1 MANQQIGTAYL
12 MVVPQL
18 KGDFSKDLKQ
28 GITAGANGAG
38 KAAGQQAGDGI
49 SVGLSAKAVA
59 IGNVISN
66 AITAGA
72 KAGADALAEI
82 VQQAFE
88 GFSTYEQLS
97 GGVEKIFGEDAA
109 RVLADAQQAF
119 ATAGLSANQYMEN
132 VTGFSSALISSLGG
146 DTDAAA
152 RIANMALIDM
162 SDNVNTFGSNM
173 ESVAHAYQG
182 FARGSYVML
191 DNLKLGYGGSAS
203 EAERLLRDAEAIT
216 GIHYDLSNLADVYE
230 AIHVIQTQMN
240 ITGKTAEEALTTVE
254 GSVASLNAAWQ
265 NWLTELGKPNA
276 DMSEVTDALISA
288 LEAAAANVIP
298 ALQRI
303 VARFVSEF
311 PSVIAGAASALLGDS
326 AQPVIDA
333 FSQVGEFAM
342 QVADFVGQAWE
353 QLAPLMQPLFDLL
366 AQIADVM
373 ANQIIPLIIEIAGSE
388 IVAFIGSVIVGIGG
402 ILAGIGQLVSFVSS
416 AVSQIAGFFD
426 GLYSG
431 LVTTFENL
439 RTNVEGIINGLVE
452 FFAGIPGQIVGF
464 FSGIASD
471 IGAAFSNIKLPGLHF
486 EGSLNPADWLTTGKL
501 PSISFYASGGIVN
514 SPHLGVFG
522 EAGPEAIVPLS
533 PQKLQPFGDA
543 VAQAMGG
550 AGGTSVYID
559 GARVNDNAAVEEL
572 FYSFMQELAR
582 LGYMNGGARVG
593 YAV

>member
-1 MANQQIGTAYL
+1 MANNQIGTAYL

-59 IGNVISN
+59 IGNIISN

-72 KAGADALAEI
+72 KAGADALVEI

-88 GFSTYEQLS
+88 GYSTYEQLS

-146 DTDAAA
+146 DTDEAA

-162 SDNVNTFGSNM
+162 SDNVNTFGTNM
-173 ESVAHAYQG
+173 ERVALAYQG
-182 FARGSYVML
+182 FARGEFRML
-191 DNLKLGYGGSAS
+191 DNLRLGYSGSAS

-216 GIHYDLSNLADVYE
+216 GVHYDISNLADVYE
-230 AIHVIQTQMN
+230 AIHVIQTEMN

-254 GSVASLNAAWQ
+254 GSVASLNAAWA

-303 VARFVSEF
+303 VSRFVSEF
-311 PSVIAGAASALLGDS
+311 PSVIAGAASSLFGDS

-333 FSQVGEFAM
+333 FSQVGEFAT
-342 QVADFVGQAWE
+342 QVAETVGAAWE
-353 QLAPLMQPLFDLL
+353 TLAPLMQPLFDLL

-373 ANQIIPLIIEIAGSE
+373 ANQIIPLIIEITGSE

-402 ILAGIGQLVSFVSS
+402 ILAGIGQLVTFVSG
-416 AVSQIAGFFD
+416 AVAQVAGFFD
-426 GLYSG
+426 GLYSS
-431 LVTTFENL
+431 LVGTFENA
-439 RTNVEGIINGLVE
+439 RISIEGIINGLVE
-452 FFAGIPGQIVGF
+452 FFAGIPGQITGF
-464 FSGIASD
+464 FAGIGEQISGFFKNIQLPHLT
-471 IGAAFSNIKLPGLHF
+471 FS
-486 EGSLNPADWLTTGKL
+486 GSLNPLEWPPL
-501 PSISFYASGGIVN
+501 PSIGVEWYARGGIF
-514 SPHLGVFG
+514 SRPTILRGLG
-522 EAGPEAIVPLS
+522 EAGAEAAVPLNA
-533 PQKLQPFGDA
+533 QGLRPFKD
-543 VAQAMGG
+543 VISDTFGG
-550 AGGTSVYID
+550 GQTNVYID
-559 GARVNDNAAVEEL
+559 GARVNDDASIEEL
-572 FYSFMQELAR
+572 FYLFMRELSA
-582 LGYMNGGARVG
+582 LGYMSGGARVG